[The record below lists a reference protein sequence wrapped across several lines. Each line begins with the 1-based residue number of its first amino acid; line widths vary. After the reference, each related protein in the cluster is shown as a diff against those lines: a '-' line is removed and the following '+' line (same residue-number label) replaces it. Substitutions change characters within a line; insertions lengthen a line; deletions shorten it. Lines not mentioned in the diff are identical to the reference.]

1 MKYHITRVITSLF
14 LLAIISSC
22 VERRKV
28 KDIMLEFVSSD
39 IIIPDDL
46 DCIFN
51 AETSASYI
59 DTLKSNKL
67 IIYYDSL
74 DCSSCRISHLFD
86 LYPLYTMAD
95 TSDFSVMTIFSPKK
109 SEVENTR
116 FQLMLI
122 NHTIP
127 IYLDKNGSFAQ
138 LNSCIPTDQR
148 FHSFL
153 INEIGSVLFVG
164 NPISNEQLHSVFLKT
179 LNKTNN

>member
-1 MKYHITRVITSLF
+1 MKYHITRVITSLLF
-14 LLAIISSC
+14 FAIISSC

-28 KDIMLEFVSSD
+28 KDIMLEFVTSD

-46 DCIFN
+46 DCVFN
-51 AETSASYI
+51 AETSMSYI

-138 LNSCIPTDQR
+138 LNNCIPTDQR

-153 INEIGSVLFVG
+153 INETGKPVFVG
-164 NPISNEQLHSVFLKT
+164 NPLSNTKLNT
-179 LNKTNN
+179 LFFNFIKN

>member
-1 MKYHITRVITSLF
+1 MKYHITRVITSLLF
-14 LLAIISSC
+14 FAIISSC

-28 KDIMLEFVSSD
+28 KDIMLEFVTSD

-46 DCIFN
+46 DCVFN
-51 AETSASYI
+51 AETSMSYI

-86 LYPLYTMAD
+86 LYPLYNMAD

-138 LNSCIPTDQR
+138 LNNCIPTDQR

-153 INEIGSVLFVG
+153 INETGKPVFVG
-164 NPISNEQLHSVFLKT
+164 NPLSNTKLNT
-179 LNKTNN
+179 LFFNFINN

>member
-1 MKYHITRVITSLF
+1 MKYHITRVITSL
-14 LLAIISSC
+14 LLLTIISSC

-86 LYPLYTMAD
+86 LYPLYTIAD

-138 LNSCIPTDQR
+138 LNNCIPADQR

-153 INEIGSVLFVG
+153 IDENAKPVFVG
-164 NPISNEQLHSVFLKT
+164 NPLSNIRLKKIFFE
-179 LNKTNN
+179 NINN

>member
-1 MKYHITRVITSLF
+1 MKYHIIRVITSL
-14 LLAIISSC
+14 LLLTIISSC

-28 KDIMLEFVSSD
+28 KDIMLEFVSSE
-39 IIIPDDL
+39 ITIPDDL
-46 DCIFN
+46 ECIFN
-51 AETSASYI
+51 AEASI
-59 DTLKSNKL
+59 SHLNTLKSNKL

-74 DCSSCRISHLFD
+74 DCSSCRISHLLD

-95 TSDFSVMTIFSPKK
+95 TSDFSVVTIFSPMR

-138 LNSCIPTDQR
+138 LNNCIPIDQR

-153 INEIGSVLFVG
+153 INEAGSVLFVG

>member
-1 MKYHITRVITSLF
+1 MKYQITRVIASL
-14 LLAIISSC
+14 LLLTIISSC

-28 KDIMLEFVSSD
+28 KDIMLEFVTSD
-39 IIIPDDL
+39 IIIPGDL

-51 AETSASYI
+51 AETSMSCL
-59 DTLKSNKL
+59 DTLKSKKL
-67 IIYYDSL
+67 IMYYDSL

-86 LYPLYTMAD
+86 IYPLYTMAD
-95 TSDFSVMTIFSPKK
+95 TSDFSVVTIFSPKR
-109 SEVENTR
+109 SDVENVR
-116 FQLMLI
+116 FQLMLS

-127 IYLDKNGSFAQ
+127 VYLDKNGSFAQ
-138 LNSCIPTDQR
+138 LNRNIPADQR

-179 LNKTNN
+179 LNNIDN